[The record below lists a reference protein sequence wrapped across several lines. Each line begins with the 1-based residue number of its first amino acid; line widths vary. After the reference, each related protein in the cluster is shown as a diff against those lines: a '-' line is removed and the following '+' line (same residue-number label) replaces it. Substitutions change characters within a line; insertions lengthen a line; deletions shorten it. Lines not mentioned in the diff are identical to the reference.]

1 MMKSKSHKSKAKMPE
16 ARAPGTTLTPPTA
29 GSCASCFYG
38 QTTAAIGDTVPT
50 RLCRIDN
57 SSVSQVP
64 PMTGRGWPTVADDD
78 WCGRGRDKTS
88 YASFSP
94 VVMTQA
100 SGDAMPVW
108 IAPNPNPGGTLTH
121 LTGSAGGSSTL
132 IRSGAG
138 WITGISVN
146 AVATGSAT
154 MTCYDGINATGTVI
168 AVIDV
173 SRSNPSPQTA
183 APWGFQTGFFVV
195 LSNGTTGADITIV
208 SHSI

>member
-1 MMKSKSHKSKAKMPE
+1 M
-16 ARAPGTTLTPPTA
+16 L
-29 GSCASCFYG
+29 
-38 QTTAAIGDTVPT
+38 
-50 RLCRIDN
+50 
-57 SSVSQVP
+57 VP
-64 PMTGRGWPTVADDD
+64 PEVGRLWPTVNDND
-78 WCGRGRDKTS
+78 WCGEGMDKTS
-88 YASFSP
+88 YGSFSP
-94 VVMTQA
+94 LLVTNQT

-146 AVATGSAT
+146 SVATGTAT
-154 MTCYDGINATGTVI
+154 MTCYDGINASGAVI

-195 LSNGTTGADITIV
+195 LSNGTSGADITMV
-208 SHSI
+208 SHSL